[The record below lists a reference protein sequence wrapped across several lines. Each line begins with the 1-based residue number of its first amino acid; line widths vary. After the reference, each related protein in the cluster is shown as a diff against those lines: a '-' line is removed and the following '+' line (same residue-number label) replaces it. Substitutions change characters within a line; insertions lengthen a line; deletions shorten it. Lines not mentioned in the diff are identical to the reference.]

1 VRNVIKAL
9 AFAAAVSA
17 MASLQ
22 AADGT
27 WGAGAITGGGSY
39 AYVNGISLYYEI
51 HGTGKPLVLLHG
63 GLGAI
68 EMFGESLGKVAQG
81 RQVIAVDLQ
90 GHGRTAD
97 VDRPLDHALMADDVA
112 ALIARLELGRADV
125 MGYSLGGVVALQ
137 VAIRHPQLVD
147 RLVLASTPF
156 KRDAY
161 YPDILAQQAM
171 IAAAAADAMKN
182 TPMYELYTRLAPRPQ
197 DFPRLLD
204 KLGALMKADYDLSRQ
219 IAGIEARTLVVAG
232 DADIFPPS
240 HAVELFALLGGG
252 QRDGGWDGS
261 GRPKSR
267 LAILPGVT
275 HYTMFATPELAEL
288 AIRFLDEG
296 ATTAE

>member
-1 VRNVIKAL
+1 MRNVIKAL